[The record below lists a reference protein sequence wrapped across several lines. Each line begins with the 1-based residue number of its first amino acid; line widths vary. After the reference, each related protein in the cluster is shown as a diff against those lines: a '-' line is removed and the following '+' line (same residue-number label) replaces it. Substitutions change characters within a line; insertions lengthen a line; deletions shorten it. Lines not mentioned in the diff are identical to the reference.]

1 MDTLWQQL
9 FSLAFVVQILRI
21 SIPYILCATGGLIA
35 ERSGV
40 VSLALEGM
48 MLNGA
53 FAAAAITFGT
63 GSPWLGALAGMGVG
77 ALTALIHVAV
87 CLRFQANQIISGVA
101 INLLATGATRFL
113 LKWIFDSSSN
123 SPRVEGMPLVNLF
136 PVGTNWGDLLNSTIG
151 HPLVWVALGTVLLVH
166 QMFKHSPSGMHIE
179 AVGEHPVAAATLG
192 LRVIRIRTVC
202 VLLSGVLAGLAG
214 VWLALDQHQFTDGM
228 SNGRGYIAL
237 AAMIFG
243 QWRPLPVL
251 GACLL
256 FGTAEAL
263 QIAMQSASVPI
274 PNQFIQMLPYVLTIV
289 ALAGFMGQSRAPSAL
304 GEPYEEN

>member
-1 MDTLWQQL
+1 MENLWPQL
-9 FSLAFVVQILRI
+9 LSLNFLIQIIRI
-21 SIPYILCATGGLIA
+21 SIPYILAATGGLMA

-48 MLNGA
+48 ILNGA
-53 FAAAAITFGT
+53 FAAAALTYGT
-63 GSPWLGALAGMGVG
+63 GSPWIGALAGMAVG
-77 ALTALIHVAV
+77 ALTSLIHVAV

-101 INLLATGATRFL
+101 INLLATGSTRFL

-123 SPRVEGMPLVNLF
+123 SPRVDGIPLVNLF
-136 PVGTNWGDLLNSTIG
+136 PVGTSWGDLLNSTIG
-151 HPLVWVALGTVLLVH
+151 HPLVWVTAGAVLLVH
-166 QMFKHSPSGMHIE
+166 QMFKRSPWGMHIE

-192 LRVIRIRTVC
+192 LRVIRIRTASV
-202 VLLSGVLAGLAG
+202 VFSGVLAGLAG
-214 VWLALDQHQFTDGM
+214 AWLALDQHQFTDGM

-243 QWRPLPVL
+243 QWRPIPVL

-256 FGTAEAL
+256 FGAAEAL

-289 ALAGFMGQSRAPSAL
+289 ALAGFMGQSQAPSAL

>member
-21 SIPYILCATGGLIA
+21 SIPYILAATGGLVA

-53 FAAAAITFGT
+53 FAAAAVTYGT
-63 GSPWLGALAGMGVG
+63 HSPWIGAIAGMGVG
-77 ALTALIHVAV
+77 ALTALIHVFV

-123 SPRVEGMPLVNLF
+123 SPRVDGMPMLNIF
-136 PVGTNWGDLLNSTIG
+136 PADVSWGALLNQTVG
-151 HPLVWVALGTVLLVH
+151 HPLVWVAVGLVILVH
-166 QMFKHSPSGMHIE
+166 QAFKSAPIGMHIE

-192 LRVIRIRTVC
+192 LRVIKLRTAC
-202 VLLSGVLAGLAG
+202 VLFSGVLAGLAG

-251 GACLL
+251 AACLL

-263 QIAMQSASVPI
+263 QIAMQSAAVPI
-274 PNQFIQMLPYVLTIV
+274 PNQFIQMLPYLLTIV

>member
-1 MDTLWQQL
+1 MGIWQQL
-9 FSLAFVVQILRI
+9 FSLAFLVQIIRI
-21 SIPYILCATGGLIA
+21 SIPYILAATGGLMA

-48 MLNGA
+48 ILNGA
-53 FAAAAITFGT
+53 FSAAAFTHFS
-63 GSPWLGALAGMGVG
+63 GSPWVGMLAGILAG
-77 ALTALIHVAV
+77 ALTALIHVFV

-101 INLLATGATRFL
+101 INLLATGTTRFL

-123 SPRVEGMPLVNLF
+123 SPRVEGLPMLNIF
-136 PVGTNWGDLLNSTIG
+136 PADASWGALLNQTIG
-151 HPLVWVALGTVLLVH
+151 HPLVWIAVGAAMLAHLTFAKTPFGLHVE
-166 QMFKHSPSGMHIE
+166 S
-179 AVGEHPVAAATLG
+179 VGEHPVAAATLG
-192 LRVIRIRTVC
+192 LRVIRIRTIC

-243 QWRPLPVL
+243 QWKPIPVL

-274 PNQFIQMLPYVLTIV
+274 PNQFIQMLPYLLTIV
-289 ALAGFMGQSRAPSAL
+289 ALAGFMGQSRGPSAL

>member
-1 MDTLWQQL
+1 MQFWSTI
-9 FSLAFVVQILRI
+9 FSLAFGVQILRI
-21 SIPYILCATGGLIA
+21 SIPYILAATGGLMA

-53 FAAAAITFGT
+53 FAAAALTFAT
-63 GSPWLGALAGMGVG
+63 GSPWLGVLAGMAVG
-77 ALTALIHVAV
+77 ALTALIHVMV

-101 INLLATGATRFL
+101 INLLAAGSTRFL

-123 SPRVEGMPLVNLF
+123 SPRVEGIP
-136 PVGTNWGDLLNSTIG
+136 LLNIFPTDAAWGALLNQTIG
-151 HPLVWVALGTVLLVH
+151 HPLVWVTFGAVLLVH
-166 QMFKHSPSGMHIE
+166 QVFKNMPFGMHVE

-192 LRVIRIRTVC
+192 LKVIPIRTIC
-202 VLLSGVLAGLAG
+202 VLTSGVLAGLAG
-214 VWLALDQHQFTDGM
+214 AWLALDQHQFTDGM

-263 QIAMQSASVPI
+263 QIALQSASVPI

-289 ALAGFMGQSRAPSAL
+289 ALAGFMGQSRGPSAL
-304 GEPYEEN
+304 GQPYEEN